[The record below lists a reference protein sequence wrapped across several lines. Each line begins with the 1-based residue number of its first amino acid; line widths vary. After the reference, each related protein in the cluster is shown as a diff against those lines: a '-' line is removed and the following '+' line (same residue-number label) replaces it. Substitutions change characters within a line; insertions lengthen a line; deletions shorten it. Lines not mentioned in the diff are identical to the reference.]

1 MASGF
6 RRSGS
11 SDDMSGMRGGG
22 FGSSFGGGGGGGGGG
37 GDLPGG
43 SLSLMSGSGS
53 FEGAGGRFPP
63 IQMSSVTT
71 ANLAAQ
77 RRREKKARD
86 RYTKS
91 WEGIR
96 RQMREEEKAKVR
108 VNAII
113 GHGEAVPSL
122 RPSRDPKDQEV
133 FSHFVLNKDPE
144 ASKYMPYD
152 SVAYPKITRAK
163 PGPTAK
169 AENDSLWLQ
178 GFLDHVKENATSLM
192 TEGVAPFMQLPG
204 EGILPQAK
212 AELARLSE
220 QRLIELERDA
230 TYTPRFQDGVADGGG
245 KRDKSSENIKQALT
259 TEESMA
265 LTKLDQSLHPQP
277 YRTAYQKNMWIY
289 QRENKKLRRVL
300 HGAKKVAKI
309 RPSVQSTDMGNLFEL
324 NRREVQAAI
333 VLQRGWKRTLMRR
346 FWKLRIYQMLR
357 VKMIQAAARGFIARR
372 LVADWYKERLR
383 LAIQWQAR
391 CRGYLRIKHA
401 KLRFAEERAACPPIQ
416 RLIRGFLGRRRFTY
430 LRRSLAALV
439 LQRLWRGCVGRTE
452 SDRRWLN
459 PRAAVIQ
466 KVVRGMLGRMAMD
479 TGKAEKADMASK
491 IQRSW
496 RGFFARRA
504 RNVKLFDRETKYREA
519 VVAGLSAEMSYFL
532 EQYESKQRQFRRK
545 KLEEKQE
552 ALEDVQS
559 LAHEKIR
566 SLEIS
571 HTELNRQR
579 RLVSPRAIQQ
589 GWREELVK
597 NIEEHRQQITAA
609 KLEALFTT
617 SLKLEKIKEEKA
629 KRLEDLEHLRWQCD
643 KYNEWR
649 EEEIQDGLDREN
661 RHHHDED
668 AKRKQQRIA
677 HERRSWQVRWLRPS
691 GKPDKNR
698 RPGRPWDAAAYSG
711 PERETFCGGTS
722 DVFAFNASVDSLRM
736 GSDESLKR
744 VMGQVSQEELRLKTK

>member
-1 MASGF
+1 
-6 RRSGS
+6 
-11 SDDMSGMRGGG
+11 
-22 FGSSFGGGGGGGGGG
+22 
-37 GDLPGG
+37 
-43 SLSLMSGSGS
+43 
-53 FEGAGGRFPP
+53 
-63 IQMSSVTT
+63 
-71 ANLAAQ
+71 
-77 RRREKKARD
+77 
-86 RYTKS
+86 
-91 WEGIR
+91 
-96 RQMREEEKAKVR
+96 
-108 VNAII
+108 
-113 GHGEAVPSL
+113 
-122 RPSRDPKDQEV
+122 
-133 FSHFVLNKDPE
+133 
-144 ASKYMPYD
+144 
-152 SVAYPKITRAK
+152 
-163 PGPTAK
+163 
-169 AENDSLWLQ
+169 
-178 GFLDHVKENATSLM
+178 M

-459 PRAAVIQ
+459 PRAALIQ

-504 RNVKLFDRETKYREA
+504 QREA
-519 VVAGLSAEMSYFL
+519 VRPRDQVPRG
-532 EQYESKQRQFRRK
+532 RRGRAVRGDV
-545 KLEEKQE
+545 LLPRAVRVQAAPVSPQE
-552 ALEDVQS
+552 ARREAGGAGGRAEPRPREDPQPGD
-559 LAHEKIR
+559 LPH
-566 SLEIS
+566 
-571 HTELNRQR
+571 ELNRQR
-579 RLVSPRAIQQ
+579 RLVSPAPSSRGGA
-589 GWREELVK
+589 
-597 NIEEHRQQITAA
+597 
-609 KLEALFTT
+609 
-617 SLKLEKIKEEKA
+617 
-629 KRLEDLEHLRWQCD
+629 
-643 KYNEWR
+643 
-649 EEEIQDGLDREN
+649 
-661 RHHHDED
+661 
-668 AKRKQQRIA
+668 
-677 HERRSWQVRWLRPS
+677 RSS
-691 GKPDKNR
+691 
-698 RPGRPWDAAAYSG
+698 
-711 PERETFCGGTS
+711 
-722 DVFAFNASVDSLRM
+722 
-736 GSDESLKR
+736 
-744 VMGQVSQEELRLKTK
+744 